1 MSKIA
6 LMTYWAYNDNYGQ
19 LFQLYA
25 LYSYL
30 VSLGHDVRVIRYE
43 HLRDK
48 TIDRSI
54 YDRFLEQIENPLE
67 MLKKYIEDG
76 SIENNMLLYLYVLV
90 MILLK
95 ILKSKKLSGRKYII
109 HLKNFKVILLR
120 VIYIYVEV
128 I

>member
-67 MLKKYIEDG
+67 KIKKIYRRWKYRKQYATI
-76 SIENNMLLYLYVLV
+76 SICPCNDSFENFN
-90 MILLK
+90 
-95 ILKSKKLSGRKYII
+95 
-109 HLKNFKVILLR
+109 
-120 VIYIYVEV
+120 
-128 I
+128 